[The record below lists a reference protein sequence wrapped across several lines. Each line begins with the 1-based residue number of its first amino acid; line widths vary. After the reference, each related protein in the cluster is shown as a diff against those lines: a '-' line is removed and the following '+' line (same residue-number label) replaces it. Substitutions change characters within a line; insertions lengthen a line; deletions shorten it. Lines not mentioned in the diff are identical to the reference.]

1 MTKEA
6 APRLT
11 PVEMVDVSAKPVIP
25 RRAEARGVIRL
36 QPSTVDA
43 IREGRIPKGDVLAT
57 AEIAGIL
64 AAKRT
69 WETLPLCHQI
79 PLAQVTLA
87 FTVGKDRVT
96 AHCRVVAT
104 YTTGVEMEAL
114 VGVATAL
121 LTIWDMAKALEKD
134 AEGQYPH
141 TRIEAL
147 HVTEKWKDEP

>member
-1 MTKEA
+1 MTEEA
-6 APRLT
+6 ASRLT

-25 RRAEARGVIRL
+25 RRAEAQGIIHL
-36 QPSTVDA
+36 QPPTVDA
-43 IREGRIPKGDVLAT
+43 IRQGHIPKGDVLAT

-69 WETLPLCHQI
+69 WEILPLCHQI

-87 FTVGKDRVT
+87 FTVEKDRIT
-96 AHCRVVAT
+96 ARCRVVAT

-121 LTIWDMAKALEKD
+121 LTIWDMVKSLEKD
-134 AEGQYPH
+134 ADGQYPH
-141 TRIEAL
+141 TRIAGI
-147 HVTEKWKDEP
+147 HVTEKWKDEA